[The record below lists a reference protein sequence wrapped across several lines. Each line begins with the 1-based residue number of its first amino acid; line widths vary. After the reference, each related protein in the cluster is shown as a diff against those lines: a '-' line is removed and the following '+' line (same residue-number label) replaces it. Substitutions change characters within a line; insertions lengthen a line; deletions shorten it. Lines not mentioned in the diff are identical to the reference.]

1 MALRWV
7 VIIAGVVNGPMGT
20 LEKFTRDAICFRFVL
35 VMVIIIIYKS
45 TIIIIIIH
53 YLLKMLQESNA
64 NLL

>member
-1 MALRWV
+1 MAFWWV

-35 VMVIIIIYKS
+35 VMVIIIIIIIIIIIYKC

-53 YLLKMLQESNA
+53 Y
-64 NLL
+64 